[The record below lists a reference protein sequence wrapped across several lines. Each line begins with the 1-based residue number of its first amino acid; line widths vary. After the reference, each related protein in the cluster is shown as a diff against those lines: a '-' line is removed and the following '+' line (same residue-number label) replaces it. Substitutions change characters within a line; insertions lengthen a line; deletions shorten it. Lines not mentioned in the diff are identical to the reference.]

1 MACCTNFFV
10 YKILL
15 HAYYLP
21 KNPSY
26 FPDTPK
32 FQIGLEIYRVIK
44 CNSTIPICFLLR
56 KYLLKKVFSSS
67 LRREICTKSILSQW
81 IPPTCQHFSRWVHT
95 QHNLKITTF
104 IGSFYMP
111 LASSPLDKTV
121 RTLKCEKS
129 AIWTSQI
136 TEWLKSIGS
145 TYLLPVEFPHTSLP
159 AIKRKFCFI
168 VKFFAFLLFGAFL
181 EHCIPSRC
189 ILLAENLR
197 NNNVTCG

>member
-15 HAYYLP
+15 HTYYLP

-26 FPDTPK
+26 LPDTPW

-44 CNSTIPICFLLR
+44 CSSTIPICFLLR

-95 QHNLKITTF
+95 QPKNYDVYRF
-104 IGSFYMP
+104 ILHAPCLIP
-111 LASSPLDKTV
+111 LGQNSA
-121 RTLKCEKS
+121 LKC
-129 AIWTSQI
+129 
-136 TEWLKSIGS
+136 
-145 TYLLPVEFPHTSLP
+145 
-159 AIKRKFCFI
+159 
-168 VKFFAFLLFGAFL
+168 VKKVQF
-181 EHCIPSRC
+181 EQ
-189 ILLAENLR
+189 
-197 NNNVTCG
+197 VK